1 MTSFVLIH
9 GNSSTGAYWD
19 RLRPLLHGSVLAPDL
34 PGRREHPSDLM
45 SLTIDDCVGAV
56 CDAIERSALD
66 DAAVVMAHSSG
77 GLCVPGVARHL
88 GSRCRH
94 IVLSS
99 ASVPPDGGTGLDCMK
114 PRHADGCRA
123 AMAQARETDTAIT
136 SLDGM
141 REPDPAQIRTS
152 FGGDPLPDDLV
163 TFMMDPQ
170 RRVPDSFNLYFQPV
184 TWKGVPEVGIT
195 WIKNLRDRPI
205 PVDLQ
210 ETMISRL
217 PRPPAIVEIDGGHI
231 PSVTDSDEVASVLN
245 ALA

>member
-1 MTSFVLIH
+1 
-9 GNSSTGAYWD
+9 
-19 RLRPLLHGSVLAPDL
+19 
-34 PGRREHPSDLM
+34 
-45 SLTIDDCVGAV
+45 
-56 CDAIERSALD
+56 
-66 DAAVVMAHSSG
+66 
-77 GLCVPGVARHL
+77 
-88 GSRCRH
+88 
-94 IVLSS
+94 
-99 ASVPPDGGTGLDCMK
+99 
-114 PRHADGCRA
+114 
-123 AMAQARETDTAIT
+123 
-136 SLDGM
+136 
-141 REPDPAQIRTS
+141 
-152 FGGDPLPDDLV
+152 V